1 MKRFLLATSL
11 CLAVFGCNHDKGSDA
26 TAAASAA
33 PVATDAP
40 AAAAAAP
47 AATDTT
53 AAAAAAPVAPAAVAA
68 VPAEEDYEPQAQAA
82 ITTANATQQLAAIEK
97 ELGK

>member
-1 MKRFLLATSL
+1 MKRFLLVTSV
-11 CLAVFGCNHDKGSDA
+11 CLAVLGCNHDKAADA
-26 TAAASAA
+26 TPAASAA
-33 PVATDAP
+33 PVATEAP

-53 AAAAAAPVAPAAVAA
+53 AAAPVAPAAVAA
-68 VPAEEDYEPQAQAA
+68 VPAEEDYEPQAEAA
-82 ITTANATQQLAAIEK
+82 ITTSNATTQLAAIEK

>member
-1 MKRFLLATSL
+1 MKRFLLATSM

-33 PVATDAP
+33 PVATEAP
-40 AAAAAAP
+40 AAAP

-68 VPAEEDYEPQAQAA
+68 VPAEEDYEPQAQAS

>member
-1 MKRFLLATSL
+1 VKRFLLAASV
-11 CLAVFGCNHDKGSDA
+11 CLAVLGCNHDKGNDA
-26 TAAASAA
+26 APAASAA
-33 PVATDAP
+33 PVADP

-68 VPAEEDYEPQAQAA
+68 VPAEEDYEPQAEAA